1 VKEEEM
7 ATDRLVEDL
16 LTLWRLLRASTH
28 PVRQG
33 EITPEQYWLLRLLHQ
48 KGPMSISELAEMLG
62 VTGSSITTACKRLEK
77 AALVRRERQGEGC
90 DERVVLAVLTAQG
103 VEQIEAWQQERRE
116 MLSRM
121 LAPLNQP
128 EQDELQRLI
137 ERVLAATEQTTTAPT
152 SVAPPFQQEG
162 K

>member
-1 VKEEEM
+1 M

-16 LTLWRLLRASTH
+16 LALWRLLRASTH
-28 PVRQG
+28 PVRRA
-33 EITPEQYWLLRLLHQ
+33 EITPEQYWLLRLLHRR
-48 KGPMSISELAEMLG
+48 GPMSISELAEVLG

-77 AALVRRERQGEGC
+77 AGLVKRERQGDGC

-116 MLSRM
+116 MLSHM
-121 LAPLNQP
+121 LSPLTQQ

-137 ERVLAATEQTTTAPT
+137 ERVLEVSEQTTTH
-152 SVAPPFQQEG
+152 SINVATEESEQ
-162 K
+162 